1 MNTRFI
7 HIQSYFVFV
16 LGDFVF
22 EKVYDVLGS
31 LGKSWFILFVK
42 MIKIVKGGI
51 SYLLYKAE
59 IVCVHLSI
67 WRPQQYLSCICT
79 IETRFAPNKS
89 YDVCSISEY

>member
-1 MNTRFI
+1 M
-7 HIQSYFVFV
+7 QSYFVFV

-42 MIKIVKGGI
+42 GGI

-59 IVCVHLSI
+59 ILCVHLSI
-67 WRPQQYLSCICT
+67 WLPQQYLSCVCT

-89 YDVCSISEY
+89 YGVYSIREY